1 MPFGGSTQRTPAQ
14 SMAALLPVLPG
25 QSTDLCSVMAWGF
38 DPDTMVR
45 DPFTGAAASVVDSMA
60 KLVAAG
66 CDRRQAY
73 LTFQEYFEKLRDE
86 PLRWGKPFSALLG
99 ALDAQLGLDVAAIG
113 GKDSMS
119 GSFLDL
125 DVPPTLISFAIAP
138 AKAGEVLTPE
148 FKGAGHPVYLLPG
161 FPSYGE
167 LKTAWDSFH
176 QLCRQGKVKAAWA
189 VEAGGVAEAVM
200 KMSFGNSIGFQAD
213 VDAAAPWYGPCSGA
227 IVFELEGE
235 EFLPGMAWRI
245 GTTTQEPVITIGED
259 TASVAEL
266 LERNEGVLEQV
277 YPTRAGK
284 TEKVE
289 AISCGERAPIV
300 CQSRTARPRA
310 VIPVFPG
317 TNCEYDTAQAC
328 LRAGIQPEVVVVR
341 NLSTDLLAQSA
352 QALEEAIRRSQ
363 MVVLPGGFSGGD
375 EPDGSGKFIASFLR
389 NPRLT
394 DAIHDLLRDRDG
406 LMLGICN
413 GFQALIKLGLVPYGE
428 IRPMDDQC
436 PTLTYNLIGRHQS
449 RYVTTRVA
457 SVRSPWMLK
466 SQVGDLHAIPISHGE
481 GRFVASDE
489 MVCRL
494 IQNGQV
500 ATQYVDGAGVP
511 SLDIDVNPNGSI
523 MSIEGIFSPDGRVF
537 GKMGHSERYGDF
549 VGRNI
554 PGDKHQPLF
563 ESGAEYFK

>member
-1 MPFGGSTQRTPAQ
+1 M
-14 SMAALLPVLPG
+14 
-25 QSTDLCSVMAWGF
+25 
-38 DPDTMVR
+38 
-45 DPFTGAAASVVDSMA
+45 
-60 KLVAAG
+60 
-66 CDRRQAY
+66 
-73 LTFQEYFEKLRDE
+73 
-86 PLRWGKPFSALLG
+86 
-99 ALDAQLGLDVAAIG
+99 
-113 GKDSMS
+113 
-119 GSFLDL
+119 
-125 DVPPTLISFAIAP
+125 
-138 AKAGEVLTPE
+138 
-148 FKGAGHPVYLLPG
+148 
-161 FPSYGE
+161 
-167 LKTAWDSFH
+167 
-176 QLCRQGKVKAAWA
+176 KAAWA

-200 KMSFGNSIGFQAD
+200 KMSFGSSIGFQAD

-259 TASVAEL
+259 TASIAEL

-328 LRAGIQPEVVVVR
+328 LRAGIEPEIVVVR
-341 NLSTDLLAQSA
+341 NLSTDPLAQSA
-352 QALEEAIRRSQ
+352 QALKRPSSAAVRWWSC
-363 MVVLPGGFSGGD
+363 PA
-375 EPDGSGKFIASFLR
+375 ASPAATSPTAPESSSPPSLR

-413 GFQALIKLGLVPYGE
+413 GFQAPVKLGLVPFGE

-436 PTLTYNLIGRHQS
+436 PTLTFNLIGRHQS

-489 MVCRL
+489 MVRRL

-500 ATQYVDGAGVP
+500 ATQYVDADGVP
-511 SLDIDVNPNGSI
+511 SWRST
-523 MSIEGIFSPDGRVF
+523 
-537 GKMGHSERYGDF
+537 
-549 VGRNI
+549 
-554 PGDKHQPLF
+554 
-563 ESGAEYFK
+563 